1 MKRKMFSLVMLLL
14 CMVSSSELYAFNE
27 GAIGQRIPCPGKLT
41 RVYMN
46 GEKTVGQSVTAYL
59 TKTSEGVYTV
69 ELGEFQVGSM
79 PGSIQIL
86 APNVNVASD
95 GSFNMPAMNK
105 IVVLRLF
112 GLSISTKKFNAN
124 LSGNLLSDG
133 KLKFTVET
141 VNAKY
146 LGIPFTAI
154 VTFEEN

>member
-46 GEKTVGQSVTAYL
+46 GEKTAGQSVTAYL

-79 PGSIQIL
+79 L
-86 APNVNVASD
+86 
-95 GSFNMPAMNK
+95 
-105 IVVLRLF
+105 VLFRF
-112 GLSISTKKFNAN
+112 WHQMSMSHRTALSIC
-124 LSGNLLSDG
+124 LR
-133 KLKFTVET
+133 
-141 VNAKY
+141 
-146 LGIPFTAI
+146 
-154 VTFEEN
+154 